1 MLLSHLHISVSNT
14 VVVLVIDSMCLCDN
28 ICCHSVWLSRLFS
41 FLSSTRLTILRFVFL
56 GTLCVAISY
65 ALQYKASYDHVAHF
79 FLEKPSTSMFL
90 YFHSFKIISA
100 HWRRTW
106 KFLVNWL
113 SCCETWYLF
122 AFLFVSRFSQSDSHF
137 NTRVVVEWHTVI
149 SSSKRLCPT
158 SHLNP

>member
-1 MLLSHLHISVSNT
+1 MVCLYLRNTRISCLQSCWYRLFKFFECAKFSCLCFINTAFWVFVMLLSHLQISVSNT
-14 VVVLVIDSMCLCDN
+14 VGVLVISSMCLCDN

-100 HWRRTW
+100 H
-106 KFLVNWL
+106 
-113 SCCETWYLF
+113 
-122 AFLFVSRFSQSDSHF
+122 
-137 NTRVVVEWHTVI
+137 
-149 SSSKRLCPT
+149 
-158 SHLNP
+158 